1 MGQPENDPA
10 FAEGAF
16 HFTAIARG
24 HAFIALQPER
34 GDAARRDDDYHD
46 VSRIPRHGYVA
57 FYLWLRAQGIHAL
70 VHIGAH
76 GTLEWL
82 PGKAVALS
90 ERCWPEALIGP
101 LPVIYP
107 FIVNDPG
114 EAAQAKR
121 RIGALTLGHIPPTM
135 VASAVPEGLL
145 RLERLLD
152 EYSTAEGL
160 DPARRDRLIT
170 QIRDEAQ
177 ASGVTQDLG
186 LPQDASAAEAM
197 VRIDRFVCD
206 IKESQFGDGLHIY
219 GNAPA
224 KPKAC

>member
-1 MGQPENDPA
+1 MGPARNDPA

-121 RIGALTLGHIPPTM
+121 RIGALTLGHIPPPM
-135 VASAVPEGLL
+135 VAAPCPKACCA
-145 RLERLLD
+145 R
-152 EYSTAEGL
+152 T
-160 DPARRDRLIT
+160 PARRIFHRG
-170 QIRDEAQ
+170 RAG
-177 ASGVTQDLG
+177 SR
-186 LPQDASAAEAM
+186 PP
-197 VRIDRFVCD
+197 R
-206 IKESQFGDGLHIY
+206 
-219 GNAPA
+219 PA
-224 KPKAC
+224 DHADPR